1 MSLLNVGARA
11 LMANQLALQTTGH
24 NIANVNTAGYSRQ
37 TVAFQTSQGQNLGNG
52 YIGNGV
58 DVATIVRNFSELLS
72 RQAAAATAVSASDAA
87 RSQSLNQMQE
97 VFSGGSNGLGAAVND
112 MMNSFADVSSAPT
125 DSSARQVVLTRMSEL
140 AARFRSASTQ
150 LDEMDYS
157 TRQQMSNDVNVVNSL
172 SEQVAGLNAQISR
185 AIATGHTP
193 NDLLD
198 QRDQL
203 VRDINKYVQTSQVD
217 AGDGSISLF
226 IGGSQ
231 PLVLGLDVAKLSM
244 QESTQYPGSGRMSL
258 YFQQKSGEPV
268 ELTPAMAGGGEI
280 AGLLQFQNSDLAE
293 GRNLLGRMAIAI
305 GDTLNTQNQLGL
317 TLSGQKGGALF
328 NIPMTTSGATTGAQ
342 WAQPNTPEV
351 TVTDSSALKASDY
364 KVVFGNDAPK
374 GKVVRMSDGQTTAFN
389 DLAQLK
395 GMSIDGLQFDLKN
408 EGQAGQSVLFRPMA
422 TAAHDIGTMVHSGND
437 LAAANPVAA
446 SINSLGDA
454 ALRMSSLQVEK
465 GFAVSLPAGTTLSFA
480 RAANGDVT
488 YTITP
493 APTDP
498 SVAATGT
505 YISGQAIALAPGLKV
520 TLSGTPAIDGTK
532 SDTVSF
538 EDNKFYSSDTGNASS
553 FLSRRDAVIFDG
565 ATTLSDGFSTAMAQ
579 VGTRTQ
585 SAAYAAKLSESIA
598 KNLESDR
605 TAVSGV
611 NLDEE
616 AAKLL
621 QFQQA
626 YQASAKMLQVAQGIF
641 DSVIQA
647 VGR

>member
-11 LMANQLALQTTGH
+11 LMANQIALQTTGH

-37 TVAFQTSQGQNLGNG
+37 SVAFQTSAGQNIGNG
-52 YIGNGV
+52 YIGNGA
-58 DVATIVRNFSELLS
+58 DVTTILRNFSELLN
-72 RQAAAATAVSASDAA
+72 RQATAATAASAADSA
-87 RSQSLNQMQE
+87 RSNSLNQLQE
-97 VFSGGSNGLGAAVND
+97 VFSGGTNGLGAAIND
-112 MMNSFADVSSAPT
+112 MMNAFADVSSAPT

-140 AARFRSASTQ
+140 AARFRSASAQ

-172 SEQVAGLNAQISR
+172 SQQVAALNGQISS

-226 IGGSQ
+226 VGGSQ
-231 PLVLGLDVAKLSM
+231 PLVLGQSAAKLSL
-244 QESTQYPGSGRMSL
+244 QESTQYPGSGKMSL
-258 YFQQKSGEPV
+258 YFQQQGGQSV

-280 AGLLQFQNSDLAE
+280 AGLLQFQNNDLSE
-293 GRNLLGRMAIAI
+293 GRNLLGRMVISI

-328 NIPMTTSGATTGAQ
+328 NIPMTTTGSTTGAQ
-342 WAQPNTPEV
+342 WVQPDTPTV
-351 TVTDSSALKASDY
+351 TVKDSSALKASDY
-364 KVVFGNDAPK
+364 KIVFGNDAPK
-374 GKVVRMSDGQTTAFN
+374 GKVVRLSDGQTTAFN
-389 DLAQLK
+389 DLTDLRS
-395 GMSIDGLQFDLKN
+395 MTIDGLQFDLKN
-408 EGQAGQSVLFRPMA
+408 DGQAGQSVLFSPVA
-422 TAAHDIGTMVHSGND
+422 SAAHDIQTMVHSGND
-437 LAAANPVAA
+437 LAVANPVSAK
-446 SINSLGDA
+446 INSLGDA
-454 ALRMSSLQVEK
+454 AVRMSSLKVGK
-465 GFAVSLPAGTTLSFA
+465 GFDASAFPAGTTLSFA
-480 RAANGDVT
+480 PDGAGGMT

-493 APTDP
+493 AP
-498 SVAATGT
+498 SGVAATGA
-505 YISGQAIALAPGLKV
+505 YISGQAIELAPGLKV
-520 TLSGTPAIDGTK
+520 TLTGTPAVDGAT

-538 EDNKFYSSDTGNASS
+538 GPNSFYSSDTGNASS
-553 FLSRRDAVIFDG
+553 FLSLRDAVIFDG

-579 VGTRTQ
+579 IGTRTQ
-585 SAAYAAKLSESIA
+585 SAAYAAKLSDSIA
-598 KNLESDR
+598 KNLEGDR
-605 TAVSGV
+605 TAVSSV

-621 QFQQA
+621 QYQQS

>member
-11 LMANQLALQTTGH
+11 LMANQLALQTAGH

-37 TVAFQTSQGQNLGNG
+37 TVAFQTSTGQNQGNG
-52 YIGNGV
+52 YIGNGA
-58 DVATIVRNFSELLS
+58 DVATVLRNFSELLN
-72 RQAAAATAVSASDAA
+72 RQATAAKAASAADTA
-87 RSQSLNQMQE
+87 RSQSLNQLQE
-97 VFSGGSNGLGAAVND
+97 VFSGGSNGLGAAIND
-112 MMNSFADVSSAPT
+112 MMNAFADVSSAPT

-140 AARFRSASTQ
+140 AARFRSASAQ

-157 TRQQMSNDVNVVNSL
+157 TRQQMSNDVTVVNSL
-172 SEQVAGLNAQISR
+172 SEQVAALNGQISR
-185 AIATGHTP
+185 AVATGHTP

-226 IGGSQ
+226 VGGSQ
-231 PLVLGLDVAKLSM
+231 PLVLGLDAAKLSLK
-244 QESTQYPGSGRMSL
+244 EATQYPGSGKMSL
-258 YFQQKSGEPV
+258 YFQQQGGQPV

-280 AGLLQFQNSDLAE
+280 AGLLQFQNNDLAE

-317 TLSGQKGGALF
+317 TLGGQKGGALF
-328 NIPMTTSGATTGAQ
+328 NIPMTTTGSSTGAQ
-342 WAQPNTPEV
+342 WAQPNTPSV
-351 TVTDSSALKASDY
+351 TIKDSSQLKASDY
-364 KVVFGNDAPK
+364 KIVFGTDAPK
-374 GKVVRMSDGQTTAFN
+374 GQVVRLSDGQATAFN
-389 DLAQLK
+389 DLADLK
-395 GMSIDGLQFDLKN
+395 SKSIDGLQFDLKN
-408 EGQAGQSVLFRPMA
+408 EGQAGQSVLFSPVA
-422 TAAHDIGTMVHSGND
+422 SAAHDIQTQVHSGND
-437 LAAANPVAA
+437 LAVANPVSA
-446 SINSLGDA
+446 SIKSLGDA
-454 ALRMSSLQVEK
+454 ALRMSSLKVEK
-465 GFAVSLPAGTTLSFA
+465 GFDAAAFPANTTLSFA
-480 RAANGDVT
+480 RNAAGDVT
-488 YTITP
+488 YTISP
-493 APTDP
+493 APTG
-498 SVAATGT
+498 VAATGN
-505 YISGQAIALAPGLKV
+505 YISGQPIELAPGLKV
-520 TLSGTPAIDGTK
+520 TLSGTPAIDGNN

-538 EDNKFYSSDTGNASS
+538 GANKFYGTDTGNASS
-553 FLSRRDAVIFDG
+553 FLSLRDAVIFDG
-565 ATTLSDGFSTAMAQ
+565 ATTLSDGFSTTMAQ
-579 VGTRTQ
+579 IGTRTQ
-585 SAAYAAKLSESIA
+585 SAAYAAKLSETIA
-598 KNLESDR
+598 KNLEGDR

>member
-11 LMANQLALQTTGH
+11 LMANQIALQTAGH

-37 TVAFQTSQGQNLGNG
+37 TVAFQSSAGQNMGNG
-52 YIGNGV
+52 YIGNGA
-58 DVATIVRNFSELLS
+58 DVATIQRNFSELLN
-72 RQAAAATAVSASDAA
+72 RQATAAKAASAADAA
-87 RSQSLNQMQE
+87 RSQSLNQLQE
-97 VFSGGSNGLGAAVND
+97 VFSGGSNGLGAAIND
-112 MMNSFADVSSAPT
+112 MMNAFADVSSAPT
-125 DSSARQVVLTRMSEL
+125 DSSARQVVLTRMNEL
-140 AARFRSASTQ
+140 AARFRSASAR

-172 SEQVAGLNAQISR
+172 SEQVAALNGQISR

-203 VRDINKYVQTSQVD
+203 VRDINKYVQTTQVD

-226 IGGSQ
+226 VGGSQ
-231 PLVLGLDVAKLSM
+231 PLVLGLSAAKLSM
-244 QESTQYPGSGRMSL
+244 QESTQYPGSGKMSL
-258 YFQQKSGEPV
+258 YFQQQGGQPV

-280 AGLLQFQNSDLAE
+280 AGLLQFQNSDLSE
-293 GRNLLGRMAIAI
+293 GRNLLGRMVIAV

-317 TLSGQKGGALF
+317 TLTGQKGGALF
-328 NIPMTTSGATTGAQ
+328 NIPMTTQGSTTGAQ
-342 WAQPNTPEV
+342 WAQPDTPTV
-351 TVTDSSALKASDY
+351 TVTDSGALKASDY
-364 KVVFGNDAPK
+364 KIVFGNDAPK
-374 GKVVRMSDGQTTAFN
+374 GQVVRLSDGQATSFN
-389 DLAQLK
+389 DLNELR
-395 GMSIDGLQFDLKN
+395 GLSIDGLQFDLKN
-408 EGQAGQSVLFRPMA
+408 EGKPGQSVLFQPMSS
-422 TAAHDIGTMVHSGND
+422 AAHDIEAMVHSGND
-437 LAAANPVAA
+437 LAVANPVSAK
-446 SINSLGDA
+446 INSLGDA
-454 ALRMSSLQVEK
+454 AIRMSSLVVEK
-465 GFAVSLPAGTTLSFA
+465 GFAGSVPAGTKLSFTSG
-480 RAANGDVT
+480 ANGEVN

-493 APTDP
+493 APAGVP
-498 SVAATGT
+498 ATGT
-505 YISGQAIALAPGLKV
+505 YISGQAIELAPGLKV
-520 TLSGTPAIDGTK
+520 TLTGTPAIDGVN
-532 SDTVSF
+532 SDSVSF
-538 EDNKFYSSDTGNASS
+538 DANTFYGSDTGNASA
-553 FLSRRDAVIFDG
+553 FLALRDAVIFDG
-565 ATTLSDGFSTAMAQ
+565 ATTLSDGFSAAMAQ

-585 SAAYAAKLSESIA
+585 SAAYAAKLSDSIA
-598 KNLESDR
+598 KNLEADR

>member
-37 TVAFQTSQGQNLGNG
+37 SVSFQTSVGQNMGNG

-58 DVATIVRNFSELLS
+58 DVATIMRNFSELLS
-72 RQAAAATAVSASDAA
+72 RQATAASAVSAADAA

-97 VFSGGSNGLGAAVND
+97 VFAGGSNGLGAAIND
-112 MMNSFADVSSAPT
+112 MMNAFGDVSSAPT

-140 AARFRSASTQ
+140 AARFRSASAQ

-172 SEQVAGLNAQISR
+172 SEQVAALNGQISR

-231 PLVLGLDVAKLSM
+231 PLVLGQDAAKLSL
-244 QESTQYPGSGRMSL
+244 QESTQYPGSGKMSL
-258 YFQQKSGEPV
+258 YFQQKSGQPV

-328 NIPMTTSGATTGAQ
+328 NLPMTTTGFTTGAQ
-342 WAQPNTPEV
+342 WTQPNTPAV
-351 TVTDSSALKASDY
+351 TVKDSSALKASDY
-364 KVVFGNDAPK
+364 KIVFGNDAPK
-374 GKVVRMSDGQTTAFN
+374 GKVVRLSDGQTTAFN
-389 DLAQLK
+389 DLTDLR
-395 GMSIDGLQFDLKN
+395 GMTIDGLQFDLKN
-408 EGQAGQSVLFRPMA
+408 DGQAGQSVLFSPVA
-422 TAAHDIGTMVHSGND
+422 SAAHDIQSMVHSGND
-437 LAAANPVAA
+437 LAVANPVSAK
-446 SINSLGDA
+446 INSLGDA
-454 ALRMSSLQVEK
+454 AIRMSSLKVEK
-465 GFAVSLPAGTTLSFA
+465 GFDAAAFPAGTTVSFA
-480 RAANGDVT
+480 PDGAGGMT

-493 APTDP
+493 SPAG
-498 SVAATGT
+498 VAATGA
-505 YISGQAIALAPGLKV
+505 YISGQAIELAPGLKV
-520 TLSGTPAIDGTK
+520 TLTGTPAVKGAT

-538 EDNKFYSSDTGNASS
+538 GPNSFYGSDTGNASS
-553 FLSRRDAVIFDG
+553 FLSLRDAKIFDG

-585 SAAYAAKLSESIA
+585 SAAYAAKLSGTIA
-598 KNLESDR
+598 KNLEGDR

-621 QFQQA
+621 QYQQS